1 VIFLDF
7 FLQYLSSA
15 GFCLG
20 MMLLFLCLVLE
31 RTNYIFNLAVQSIG
45 FYLQWS
51 ILQLNFHTDAFG
63 QLTEG
68 EGRAVDGEAAP
79 AWFMNS
85 WTIFYMAWWMAW
97 SAFVGMFIA
106 RVSKGRTIANVIT
119 YSFAAPF
126 IYAVLWFSTFGGI
139 GLRQARQALELSIL
153 GETYYNDTGHFLAS
167 DSTYCYDV
175 PQEDVFN
182 GTDVIFANSLLG
194 ITPVCEFNPA
204 ESNQAWF
211 NVMYS
216 FSFPDDNM
224 EGFGSFMAILSL
236 ITVVFYLIIPSCSG
250 SLAVDSLASNGLL
263 RHHWVQN
270 LFWTFT
276 EGAVATALLSAG
288 GADALGALQAAS
300 IIFGLPFTVLVL
312 YMCQSILCMC
322 EQLESNGDYVNEIQ
336 DFVVS
341 KGFSMSIFGGILNVF
356 EYAASFGNVHEE
368 RVKRGMDL
376 PTSFQTTQF
385 IVALFLPFISL
396 RNALNCMNRKDS
408 SKALVLL
415 ISGVYALTFAAM
427 ITFFVLALK
436 SAVFVALGWTCFFIN
451 GCILTSVR
459 NNVREKLNLSGNA
472 FEDFIA
478 SSFFYPQVL
487 VQILVEY
494 QEEGLVAGRSREEV
508 DSETCRTVAS
518 VSFVITS

>member
-1 VIFLDF
+1 MIFLDF
-7 FLQYLSSA
+7 FLQYLSLT

-51 ILQLNFHTDAFG
+51 IIQLNFHTDAFG

-68 EGRAVDGEAAP
+68 EGRAVDGEASP

-106 RVSKGRTIANVIT
+106 RVSKGRTIANIIT

-126 IYAVLWFSTFGGI
+126 LYAVLWFCTFGGI

-153 GETYYNDTGHFLAS
+153 GETYYNDTGYFLAS

-175 PQEDVFN
+175 PQEDVFD
-182 GTDVIFANSLLG
+182 GTDVIFTNSLLG
-194 ITPVCEFNPA
+194 ITPVCGFNPK
-204 ESNQAWF
+204 EPNQAWF

-236 ITVVFYLIIPSCSG
+236 IAVVVYFVTSSDSG
-250 SLAVDSLASNGLL
+250 SLVVDHLASNGLL
-263 RHHWVQN
+263 HHHWIQR
-270 LFWTFT
+270 LFWAFT

-288 GADALGALQAAS
+288 GADALNALQAAS

-322 EQLESNGDYVNEIQ
+322 EQLEANSDSVNEIQ

-341 KGFSMSIFGGILNVF
+341 KGFSMPIFGGIFNVF

-385 IVALFLPFISL
+385 YVALFLPFVSL
-396 RNALNCMNRKDS
+396 RNALNCMNPKDS
-408 SKALVLL
+408 SKALVLF

-494 QEEGLVAGRSREEV
+494 QEGGSGAGNSREEV
-508 DSETCRTVAS
+508 DL
-518 VSFVITS
+518 